1 MGRDGSFGH
10 FSAEG
15 TGVDREAGATAS
27 FLARQQ
33 YLRLESILT
42 IKSAAKPRFEVNRL
56 MPEPLRCSTASDAET
71 PATAGFFHPS
81 KRPYR
86 FTILFFISLLVL
98 GSYFAYDSIGALAP
112 TLIDALHLDRST
124 IGNLY
129 TAYSVAAIL
138 IVFFGGMLYDKL
150 GPRRASLLFCSLVL
164 VGAVIVAMA
173 HSKWELFAGRLIFGA
188 GSESLIVVQSAII
201 SRWFKG
207 KEMALAFGITLTI
220 SRVGTLF
227 SFNTEELI
235 ARYFGSY
242 RVALWAAAGFC
253 LFSVL
258 CNLAFI
264 AMDLHGEKVLAFAKP
279 EAGDKIVFSDI
290 RKFTSSYWFVV
301 LLCVT
306 FYSAIFPFTAL
317 ATDMFHDKW
326 GIPLVSAG
334 TGGFLAQIFDN
345 FAHMFSTAP
354 GITSIVI
361 FASMVFAP
369 FAGSLVDRIGKR
381 ATLMVAGSLMLIPA
395 HLVMGITH
403 WSPIPSMIVLGA
415 AFVLVPAA
423 MWPSVPLVVEE
434 KRVGTAFGLM
444 TAIQNLG
451 LGLFPYLNGKLRDVT
466 GTYTATQVMFAGL
479 GVVGLIFAVLLLRS
493 DKRHGNVLERG
504 KQQELDLTRIEEGL
518 EQR

>member
-1 MGRDGSFGH
+1 MQISFSSTNASGI
-10 FSAEG
+10 E
-15 TGVDREAGATAS
+15 EA
-27 FLARQQ
+27 
-33 YLRLESILT
+33 
-42 IKSAAKPRFEVNRL
+42 V
-56 MPEPLRCSTASDAET
+56 
-71 PATAGFFHPS
+71 GFFHPS
-81 KRPYR
+81 RRPYR
-86 FTILFFISLLVL
+86 FTILMFISLIVL

-112 TLIDALHLDRST
+112 TLIEALHLSRST

-129 TAYSVAAIL
+129 TAYSVAAII

-150 GPRRASLLFCSLVL
+150 GPRRASMFFCTLVL
-164 VGAVIVAMA
+164 VGATIVAAA
-173 HSKWELFAGRLIFGA
+173 HSSWQLFAGRLIFGA

-207 KEMALAFGITLTI
+207 KEMALAFGIALTI

-235 ARYFGSY
+235 SKYFGSY

-253 LFSVL
+253 LFSLL
-258 CNLAFI
+258 CNLI
-264 AMDLHGEKVLAFAKP
+264 YVVMDSHGEKVLGLPKP
-279 EAGDKIVFSDI
+279 DGGDKIVFSDI
-290 RKFTSSYWFVV
+290 KKFNSSYWFVV

-326 GIPLVSAG
+326 GFPLTSSG
-334 TGGFLAQIFDN
+334 NGGFLAQVFDS
-345 FAHMFSTAP
+345 FMHMFSTAP

-361 FASMVFAP
+361 FASMIFAP
-369 FAGSLVDRIGKR
+369 FAGNLVDRIGKR
-381 ATLMVAGSLMLIPA
+381 ATLMVIGSLLLIPA

-403 WSPIPSMIVLGA
+403 WNPVPSMIVLGV

-451 LGLFPYLNGKLRDVT
+451 LGLFPLLNGKLRDAT
-466 GTYTATQVMFAGL
+466 GTYTATQIMFASL
-479 GVVGLIFAVLLLRS
+479 GIVGLIFAILLLRS
-493 DKRHGNVLERG
+493 DKRHGN
-504 KQQELDLTRIEEGL
+504 KL
-518 EQR
+518 EQGKIAS

>member
-1 MGRDGSFGH
+1 MPDSLRH
-10 FSAEG
+10 PPASA
-15 TGVDREAGATAS
+15 V
-27 FLARQQ
+27 
-33 YLRLESILT
+33 
-42 IKSAAKPRFEVNRL
+42 
-56 MPEPLRCSTASDAET
+56 EPPPSM
-71 PATAGFFHPS
+71 GFFHPS
-81 KRPYR
+81 RRTYR
-86 FTILFFISLLVL
+86 FTILMFISLLVL

-112 TLIDALHLDRST
+112 TLIDALHLDRTT

-164 VGAVIVAMA
+164 LGAVIVASA

-207 KEMALAFGITLTI
+207 KEMALAFGIALTI

-227 SFNTEELI
+227 SFNTEQLI
-235 ARYFGSY
+235 SDYFGSY
-242 RVALWAAAGFC
+242 RIALWAAAGFC

-264 AMDLHGEKVLAFAKP
+264 VMDRHGEKVLALPKP
-279 EAGDKIVFSDI
+279 DASDKIVFSDI
-290 RKFTSSYWFVV
+290 GKFNSSFWFVT

-326 GIPLVSAG
+326 GIPLVSSS
-334 TGGFLAQIFDN
+334 TGGFLSQIFDN
-345 FAHMFSTAP
+345 FIHMFSTAP

-369 FAGSLVDRIGKR
+369 FAGDLVDRIGKR
-381 ATLMVAGSLMLIPA
+381 ATLMVVGSLMLIPA

-403 WSPIPSMIVLGA
+403 WNPIPSMVVLGA

-451 LGLFPYLNGKLRDVT
+451 LGLFPFLNGKLRDVT

-479 GVVGLIFAVLLLRS
+479 GVAGLIFAWLLLRS
-493 DKRHGNVLERG
+493 DRRHGNVLEQG
-504 KQQELDLTRIEEGL
+504 KKQEKNLPRIEEGL

>member
-1 MGRDGSFGH
+1 MPDQPRRLSVSDI
-10 FSAEG
+10 
-15 TGVDREAGATAS
+15 ATP
-27 FLARQQ
+27 
-33 YLRLESILT
+33 ESL
-42 IKSAAKPRFEVNRL
+42 
-56 MPEPLRCSTASDAET
+56 
-71 PATAGFFHPS
+71 GFFHPS

-86 FTILFFISLLVL
+86 FTILLFISLIVL

-129 TAYSVAAIL
+129 TAYSFAAVIV
-138 IVFFGGMLYDKL
+138 VFFGGMLYDKL
-150 GPRRASLLFCSLVL
+150 GPRRSSMLLCSLVL
-164 VGAVIVAMA
+164 LGAIIVAAA

-188 GSESLIVVQSAII
+188 GSESLIAVQSAII

-207 KEMALAFGITLTI
+207 KEMALAFGITLTV

-235 ARYFGSY
+235 SRYFGSY
-242 RVALWAAAGFC
+242 RIALWAAAGFC
-253 LFSVL
+253 LFSLL
-258 CNLAFI
+258 CNLVYI
-264 AMDLHGEKVLAFAKP
+264 ALDQHGEKVLALPKP

-290 RKFTSSYWFVV
+290 KKFSSSFWFVV

-326 GIPLVSAG
+326 GIPLVSSS
-334 TGGFLAQIFDN
+334 TGGFLSQVFDN
-345 FAHMFSTAP
+345 FIHMFSTAP

-361 FASMVFAP
+361 FASMIFAP
-369 FAGSLVDRIGKR
+369 FAGDLVDRIGKR
-381 ATLMVAGSLMLIPA
+381 ATVMVVGSLILIPA
-395 HLVMGITH
+395 HLIMGITH
-403 WSPIPSMIVLGA
+403 WNPIPSMIALGA

-451 LGLFPYLNGKLRDVT
+451 LGLFPALNGKLRDVT
-466 GTYTATQVMFAGL
+466 GTYTATQCMFAGL
-479 GVVGLIFAVLLLRS
+479 GVVGLIFAFLLLRS
-493 DKRHGNVLERG
+493 DKRHGNTLEQG
-504 KQQELDLTRIEEGL
+504 KNRKTDLPRIEEGL

>member
-1 MGRDGSFGH
+1 
-10 FSAEG
+10 
-15 TGVDREAGATAS
+15 
-27 FLARQQ
+27 
-33 YLRLESILT
+33 
-42 IKSAAKPRFEVNRL
+42 
-56 MPEPLRCSTASDAET
+56 MPEQPRRLSVSDIAT
-71 PATAGFFHPS
+71 PESSGFFHPS

-86 FTILFFISLLVL
+86 FTILLFISLIVL

-112 TLIDALHLDRST
+112 TLIEALHLDRST

-129 TAYSVAAIL
+129 TAYSVAAVIV
-138 IVFFGGMLYDKL
+138 VFFGGMLYDKL
-150 GPRRASLLFCSLVL
+150 GPRRSSMLLCSLVL
-164 VGAVIVAMA
+164 LGAIIVAAA

-188 GSESLIVVQSAII
+188 GSESLIAVQSAII

-207 KEMALAFGITLTI
+207 KEMALAFGIALTV

-235 ARYFGSY
+235 SRYFGSY
-242 RVALWAAAGFC
+242 RIALWAAAGFC
-253 LFSVL
+253 LFSLL
-258 CNLAFI
+258 CNLVYI
-264 AMDLHGEKVLAFAKP
+264 ALDQHGEKVLALP
-279 EAGDKIVFSDI
+279 RPDAGDKIVFSDI
-290 RKFTSSYWFVV
+290 KKFSSSFWFVV

-326 GIPLVSAG
+326 GIPLVSSS
-334 TGGFLAQIFDN
+334 TGGFLSQVFDN
-345 FAHMFSTAP
+345 FIHMFSTAP

-361 FASMVFAP
+361 FASMIFAP
-369 FAGSLVDRIGKR
+369 FAGDLVDRIGKR
-381 ATLMVAGSLMLIPA
+381 ATVMVVGSLILIPA
-395 HLVMGITH
+395 HLIMGITH
-403 WSPIPSMIVLGA
+403 WNPIPSMIALGA

-451 LGLFPYLNGKLRDVT
+451 LGLFPALNGKLRDVT
-466 GTYTATQVMFAGL
+466 GTYTATQCMFAGL

-493 DKRHGNVLERG
+493 DRRHGNTLEQGR
-504 KQQELDLTRIEEGL
+504 KSETHLPRIEEGL